1 MPPTEPPTLAATGFL
16 CEALLV
22 FDGVPDAD
30 FDETADAGF
39 VVAVVSLL
47 VVMAC
52 DEEEGAVVLFEGA
65 VQESV
70 VEGVST
76 TDDEGSIQPYWHP
89 LLVKQ

>member
-1 MPPTEPPTLAATGFL
+1 MPPTVPPATSATGVL

-30 FDETADAGF
+30 AGF
-39 VVAVVSLL
+39 VVVAVSLL

-52 DEEEGAVVLFEGA
+52 DEEEETVVLFEGT
-65 VQESV
+65 VEESV
-70 VEGVST
+70 VEGVGT